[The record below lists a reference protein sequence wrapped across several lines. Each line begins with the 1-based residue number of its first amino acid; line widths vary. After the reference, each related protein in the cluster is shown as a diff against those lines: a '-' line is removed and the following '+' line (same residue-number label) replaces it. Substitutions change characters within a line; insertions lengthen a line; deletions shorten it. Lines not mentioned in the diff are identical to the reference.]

1 MLMQRVAAYAVP
13 VMRMAALRPI
23 AAASAGAVRRS
34 SSDNVTYSGGQE
46 GVQGGFYGSGGAR
59 SKAAGKYVTAA

>member
-1 MLMQRVAAYAVP
+1 MAMPNLRAALVHVTRISASYRAVAARSC
-13 VMRMAALRPI
+13 RMF
-23 AAASAGAVRRS
+23 

-59 SKAAGKYVTAA
+59 AKAGGK